1 MEVVPTTHP
10 GIILKEEFA
19 APYKLTQAQLAGA
32 LNVGVK
38 TINEIYNEKR
48 GITPLMALKLSKLF
62 GTTPEFWM
70 NFQVHYDLYRIY
82 QKEKD
87 QVEKIQNMK
96 SA

>member
-1 MEVVPTTHP
+1 MRNYKIRKV
-10 GIILKEEFA
+10 EFDD
-19 APYKLTQAQLAGA
+19 LA
-32 LNVGVK
+32 
-38 TINEIYNEKR
+38 TINEIYNQKR

-70 NFQVHYDLYRIY
+70 NFQTHYELYRIY

-87 QVEKIQNMK
+87 KVDQIKNLK